1 MALRKTLTNI
11 VLAGALA
18 LGMAGC
24 KNEGLNTRL
33 DYNAKPAKPA
43 KQYETISG
51 IPLSVSEVSDRCGGC
66 VAMVLEV
73 EDRPVLAYACNGIAA
88 QRDILANVVKAV
100 ALVQSEIVD
109 GDSEEVQLTGRYDG
123 NEFRV
128 KSITANGYT
137 IDFKLK

>member
-1 MALRKTLTNI
+1 
-11 VLAGALA
+11 
-18 LGMAGC
+18 MAGC

-33 DYNAKPAKPA
+33 DYNAKPVKPA

-51 IPLSVSEVSDRCGGC
+51 IPLSVSEVSDKYGGC

-73 EDRPVLAYACNGIAA
+73 EDRPVLAYACNGVVV
-88 QRDILANVVKAV
+88 QRDVLESVAKAV

-128 KSITANGYT
+128 KTVSANGYT
-137 IDFKLK
+137 IEFKLK